1 MVENMMNKQDYT
13 VYMILQEDKSEYLFK
28 HFEEDFK
35 AREFVRKQLENDL
48 KIFYYQTNDE
58 YSMLEKYFEYR
69 KYSYKILNDNFDC
82 DDYVKHIAPRVFD
95 FLEQNSINKGFKL
108 VEKTSEQNFLKE
120 IENCQIIQINEA
132 ERFIEIIYEKD
143 EEIKYLTI
151 EQRYAMGSMVGFMT
165 FFNFD
170 DKKLDDEKKVV
181 SFQDIKS
188 IVKIFHLV
196 QSEQYYRN
204 DLIEIIYKNEENI
217 TSSYCLTFEEDL
229 DDIVVNPKKY
239 ENIFSFKSEVLDD
252 KAKTQLDYSYNDEY
266 FCPKYFVDEID
277 ENNIKRKSYGYYDL
291 DFPLFLFG
299 KKLRFEFDEN
309 FGIKAYNFS
318 SFEYHL
324 LPDIEVYNFLS
335 KEEKEKLHHFLRIA
349 ELYINDLY
357 VNQKFDN
364 EIFFDTEKNPELFEK
379 IDKIKEKLEKNFWE
393 KKQLYSNAEQGHHA
407 TQEIFLYSK
416 NDKKILYFLQTDW
429 ISDWVTIKYN
439 DDLKL
444 DLEDI
449 LK

>member
-1 MVENMMNKQDYT
+1 MKNQNYNVYT
-13 VYMILQEDKSEYLFK
+13 IYLKDNNQQLLK
-28 HFEEDFK
+28 HFEKDFE

-120 IENCQIIQINEA
+120 IGNCQIIQINEA

>member
-1 MVENMMNKQDYT
+1 MKNQNYNVYT
-13 VYMILQEDKSEYLFK
+13 IYLKDNNQQLLK
-28 HFEEDFK
+28 HFEKDFE

-132 ERFIEIIYEKD
+132 ERFIEITYEKD

-229 DDIVVNPKKY
+229 DNIVVNPKKY
-239 ENIFSFKSEVLDD
+239 ENIFSFKSEVLEDSV
-252 KAKTQLDYSYNDEY
+252 KTQLDYSYYDEY

-291 DFPLFLFG
+291 DFPLSLFG

-309 FGIKAYNFS
+309 FGIKAYNLS

-364 EIFFDTEKNPELFEK
+364 EIFFDTERNPELFEK

-439 DDLKL
+439 DNLKPDLK
-444 DLEDI
+444 DI